1 MDIIDLSEFQ
11 AHVRITDTDEDA
23 SAQAIV
29 DAANAYVT
37 ALIAPDEDYVPP
49 ADVKQA
55 TLLIAA
61 HWWERRETAIAEGL
75 HDIPL
80 NAANILVNHRS
91 WSFGR

>member
-1 MDIIDLSEFQ
+1 M
-11 AHVRITDTDEDA
+11 
-23 SAQAIV
+23 V

-80 NAANILVNHRS
+80 NAANILVNQPSRHGSRQ
-91 WSFGR
+91 GRYRQQVRYPGRFRAVAGRR